1 MSSKLCE
8 FIHLQIATFASSP
21 FNVKISTFEIKTLIY
36 STFAD
41 DGVDG
46 DDSDD
51 DVNDDDGDD
60 GVDGDD
66 GRWPREDTCSSNR
79 L

>member
-1 MSSKLCE
+1 MMTS
-8 FIHLQIATFASSP
+8 
-21 FNVKISTFEIKTLIY
+21 
-36 STFAD
+36 D

-51 DVNDDDGDD
+51 VVNDDDDDD

>member
-1 MSSKLCE
+1 MMTS
-8 FIHLQIATFASSP
+8 
-21 FNVKISTFEIKTLIY
+21 
-36 STFAD
+36 
-41 DGVDG
+41 GVGG

-51 DVNDDDGDD
+51 GVNGDDDDD

>member
-1 MSSKLCE
+1 MTS
-8 FIHLQIATFASSP
+8 
-21 FNVKISTFEIKTLIY
+21 
-36 STFAD
+36 D

-51 DVNDDDGDD
+51 VVNDDDDDD

>member
-1 MSSKLCE
+1 MMMTS
-8 FIHLQIATFASSP
+8 
-21 FNVKISTFEIKTLIY
+21 
-36 STFAD
+36 D

-51 DVNDDDGDD
+51 VVNDDDDDD